1 MRLLYV
7 QIERFRGIK
16 LLNWNVGG
24 KFVCLIGPGDST
36 KTTILD
42 AIELALSPRWNVTFD
57 DMDFYD
63 SITDQPL
70 SIIVTVGDL
79 PEELESDA
87 KYGLST
93 RGWSPKKELHDEP
106 QDGDELVLSIRL
118 QVDKSLEPSWTIFND
133 RESEYKRIGAKDR
146 ESLGCMRI
154 GEFFDRHFA
163 WGRGSILSRL
173 TEEGDSLAEML
184 AEANRAARAKLS
196 NLGPED
202 LIKLRSAAAKVRIAS
217 AKLGVASK
225 GEYKPNLDIKAVS
238 VGEGGL
244 SLHDGNVPV
253 RRAGLGSRRLIA
265 IAMQRELAQTR
276 GLALIDEIEH
286 GLEPHRIRLV
296 LKSLCESNDSEE
308 AINIMLTTHSPIV
321 VQELKANQLH
331 IVRSKNGTTEV
342 VPIPDRLQPKVRK
355 NSEAFLAR
363 KILVCEGK
371 TEMGFCRGLDK
382 YWSKA
387 GLSFGLAGIA
397 LADGRGEEAPIT
409 AETFAQLGYEVALLG
424 DSDKPLQ
431 PSQHALES
439 IGVIVLLWNDGVSLE
454 QRIILDCPLEG
465 VVSIVNLAIKQ
476 WGEQSVRDAIRNR
489 LSNPQISLLET
500 PSDWFG
506 QIPEQELR
514 IAIGCAAK
522 DAREN
527 AGWFK
532 RVDLGE
538 ELAGIVLN
546 YLDRIKD
553 SDLGIKIASLR
564 KWSYGNE

>member
-1 MRLLYV
+1 MRLLRV

-70 SIIVTVGDL
+70 SIIVTVGNL
-79 PEELESDA
+79 PEELKSDA

-118 QVDKSLEPSWTIFND
+118 QVDKSLEPSWTVFND
-133 RESEYKRIGAKDR
+133 REAEYKIGAKDR
-146 ESLGCMRI
+146 EGFGCMRL

-163 WGRGSILSRL
+163 WGRGSILSKL

-202 LIKLRSAAAKVRIAS
+202 LFKLRSAAAKVKIAG
-217 AKLGVASK
+217 ARLGVASK

-238 VGEGGL
+238 VGEGSL
-244 SLHDGNVPV
+244 SLHDGNVPI

-286 GLEPHRIRLV
+286 GLEPHRIRRV
-296 LKSLCESNDSEE
+296 LQSLCESNDSEE

-321 VQELKANQLH
+321 VQELKAGQLQ
-331 IVRSKNGTTEV
+331 IVRSKDGSIQV
-342 VPIPDRLQPKVRK
+342 VPIPDRLQPIVRK

-371 TEMGFCRGLDK
+371 TEIGFCRGLDK

-397 LADGRGEEAPIT
+397 LVDGRGSEASVN
-409 AETFAQLGYEVALLG
+409 AEAFAQLGYEVALLG

-431 PSQHALES
+431 LSRHDLES

-454 QRIILDCPLEG
+454 QRITLDCPLEG
-465 VVSIVNLAIKQ
+465 VVSIVNLAMKL
-476 WGEQSVRDAIRNR
+476 WREQSVRDAIQSR
-489 LSNPQISLLET
+489 LSNPNISLNG
-500 PSDWFG
+500 PPFDWFH

-514 IAIGCAAK
+514 IAIGRTAK
-522 DAREN
+522 EV
-527 AGWFK
+527 GWFK
-532 RVDLGE
+532 RIDFGE

-546 YLDRIKD
+546 YLDKIKD